1 MLYIGVLNEIS
12 LNFLFGLQV
21 PNVDL
26 PPLCSSK
33 FRPGPPGEQAQA
45 ASQFIAD
52 VIERYSSRKEKK
64 IICLWVKTMWL
75 VVKKKEKSYS
85 SEILASLQIMFVKPK
100 HYQS

>member
-12 LNFLFGLQV
+12 LSFLFGLQV

-52 VIERYSSRKEKK
+52 VIERYSYVIGCQKK
-64 IICLWVKTMWL
+64 IKVIPQ
-75 VVKKKEKSYS
+75 
-85 SEILASLQIMFVKPK
+85 ILASQQIMFVKAK
-100 HYQS
+100 HYQGYYCLILFFCSAVQI

>member
-1 MLYIGVLNEIS
+1 MFYIGVLNEIS

-52 VIERYSSRKEKK
+52 VIERYSSRKKN
-64 IICLWVKTMWL
+64 ISLWVKTMWL
-75 VVKKKEKSYS
+75 VVKKRKKLFLRNFS
-85 SEILASLQIMFVKPK
+85 KPANVC
-100 HYQS
+100 